1 MRLFAD
7 CSAVHHH
14 DSVRWVTDQTKT
26 LTPNDISH
34 PTSESEV
41 PWAYARAVI
50 EFTTAVIDTES
61 VEEVLWL
68 LTDDIVEDLGFED
81 CVIYMMDEVRSKLV
95 QRAAYGNKKS
105 GTAEVLNPIELDL
118 GEGITG
124 RCATEQRPILVN
136 DVSKDPSYV
145 RDDKARLSELA
156 VPILSGGAII
166 GVIDSEHSSKNFYNS
181 QHVATLK
188 ALSSIIT
195 TRYENSRAL
204 RDLRESE
211 AKLRHLANFDP
222 LSKLPNRH
230 NFMDTLA
237 AAARRCDEGEFTSI
251 AVLILDLDRF
261 KLVNDAYGHAAG
273 DELILWASEKFR
285 DVLPESMF
293 LARLAGDEFAVL
305 VTDQFSVG
313 PEAVGEMLLA
323 ALDSPISLTT
333 SDVRIS
339 VSIGG
344 AQHTTVSTDG
354 PPTRSS
360 VTESAQPNC
369 DPTSLMK
376 LAHDAMRKAKAGGRG
391 HVVMSS
397 MLGEVSLLSDLDLEA
412 AIDTALLNNEFEV
425 YLQPIVEFTTDNIIG
440 FESLIRWRH
449 PEFGLISPA
458 EFIGFAED
466 SGQISAIDLYMLT
479 RSKECLDE
487 FRRGQREDI
496 SINVNISASL
506 LSRPGWLDGSIG
518 ENITEGLNV
527 EVTERQVI
535 ADASSAVSTLVELQS
550 RGARV
555 FIDDFGIGYSS
566 LSYLQ
571 LLPFDVIKIDKSFI
585 DGLGVSEV
593 SYSLIKLLVA
603 LAETME
609 VDLLAEGIEEPE
621 QLEILKALGVGY
633 GQGYLF
639 AKPMPATEALA
650 FLESGLL
657 NQ

>member
-1 MRLFAD
+1 M
-7 CSAVHHH
+7 
-14 DSVRWVTDQTKT
+14 
-26 LTPNDISH
+26 
-34 PTSESEV
+34 

-61 VEEVLWL
+61 VDEVLWL
-68 LTDDIVEDLGFED
+68 LTDDIVQDLGFED
-81 CVIYMMDEVRSKLV
+81 CVIYLMDEVRSKLV
-95 QRAAYGNKKS
+95 QKAAYGNKKS
-105 GTAEVLNPIELDL
+105 DTGEVLNPIELDL

-124 RCATEQRPILVN
+124 RCAAEQRPILVH

-145 RDDKARLSELA
+145 LDDKGRLSELA
-156 VPILSGGAII
+156 VPILSGGAVI

-195 TRYENSRAL
+195 TRYENSR
-204 RDLRESE
+204 DLRESE
-211 AKLRHLANFDP
+211 AKLRHLANFDS

-230 NFMDTLA
+230 NFMDSLA
-237 AAARRCDEGEFTSI
+237 TAARRCDEGELTSI

-261 KLVNDAYGHAAG
+261 KLINDSYGHASG
-273 DELILWASEKFR
+273 DELIVWVSEKFR
-285 DVLPESMF
+285 DILPESIL

-313 PEAVGEMLLA
+313 PEAVGKRLLA
-323 ALDSPISLTT
+323 ALDSPISLMT
-333 SDVRIS
+333 SDVKIS
-339 VSIGG
+339 ASIGG
-344 AQHTTVSTDG
+344 AQHTTVSTDV

-360 VTESAQPNC
+360 VIAPAQPNC
-369 DPTSLMK
+369 DPTVLMK
-376 LAHDAMRKAKAGGRG
+376 FAHGAMRKAKAGRRG

-397 MLGEVSLLSDLDLEA
+397 MLGDMSLLSDLNLEA
-412 AIDTALLNNEFEV
+412 AIETALLNNEFEV
-425 YLQPIVEFTTDNIIG
+425 YLQPIVEFATEDIVG

-479 RSKECLDE
+479 RSRECLDE
-487 FRRGQREDI
+487 FRRGQREDL

-506 LSRPGWLDGSIG
+506 LSRSGWIDGPIG
-518 ENITEGLNV
+518 ESITEGLNV
-527 EVTERQVI
+527 EVTEREVI

-571 LLPFDVIKIDKSFI
+571 RLPFDVIKIDKSFI

-593 SYSLIKLLVA
+593 SYSLIKMLVA

-621 QLEILKALGVGY
+621 QFEILKALGVGY
-633 GQGYLF
+633 GQGSLF

-650 FLESGLL
+650 FRESRLTS
-657 NQ
+657 

>member
-1 MRLFAD
+1 M
-7 CSAVHHH
+7 
-14 DSVRWVTDQTKT
+14 
-26 LTPNDISH
+26 
-34 PTSESEV
+34 
-41 PWAYARAVI
+41 PWTYARAVI

-68 LTDDIVEDLGFED
+68 LTDDIVQDLGFED
-81 CVIYMMDEVRSKLV
+81 CVIYMMDEARSKLV

-204 RDLRESE
+204 RALRESE
-211 AKLRHLANFDP
+211 AKLRQLANFDP

-230 NFMDTLA
+230 NFMDLLA
-237 AAARRCDEGEFTSI
+237 TAARRCDEGEFTSI

-261 KLVNDAYGHAAG
+261 KLINDAYGHAAG

-285 DVLPESMF
+285 DVLPESML

-339 VSIGG
+339 ASIGG

-360 VTESAQPNC
+360 VIEPAQPNC
-369 DPTSLMK
+369 DPTLLMK

-397 MLGEVSLLSDLDLEA
+397 MLGDMSLLSDLNLEA

-425 YLQPIVEFTTDNIIG
+425 YLQPIVEFATENIVG

-466 SGQISAIDLYMLT
+466 SGQISAIDLYMLM
-479 RSKECLDE
+479 RSRECLDE

-518 ENITEGLNV
+518 ESITEGLNV

-621 QLEILKALGVGY
+621 QLEILKALGVSY

-650 FLESGLL
+650 FLESGLVR
-657 NQ
+657 QQD